1 MNSPQR
7 LIVYSPQ
14 FHTHRGGAEKYT
26 AWLAR
31 GLLDKGYDV
40 SIVCNK
46 NERKS
51 EAYALDTAIRVHEV
65 DNSDRNTA
73 VRELR
78 AQLQA
83 NRADVV
89 VAIYS
94 DAHLLIAILAAAPLG
109 IPVVAS
115 EHAHPSFIEGH
126 AWNRP
131 DRLAALLA
139 AAHIHVID
147 AQTTSSLPPPLREK
161 SFVIANPVP
170 PAQQFAQPN
179 AASPTKRLIS
189 LGRLDPVKQ
198 FDLLIEAFA
207 TVHGDHHDWTL
218 EIWGEGQEK
227 NRLFRLIQKLGMEKN
242 IFLRGFTDN
251 ITPVLASGHCFCLPS
266 RSEIFGLALGEA
278 MAHGLP
284 SVGFASTTGVN
295 QLITHEKNGLLAEE
309 TSAAGLATCLRTLF
323 SSAELRATIGAEARK
338 TAELYCPELL
348 LEQWDS
354 LLRQSAGVKR
364 ETVEPLDEYTLAYAR
379 LQDYL
384 ARDNPLSPEALQKA
398 LAKIHRSRTWR
409 CIMWLR
415 KIRSRLNILKRFKK
429 TS

>member
-1 MNSPQR
+1 MNSSQQ
-7 LIVYSPQ
+7 IIIYSPQ

-31 GLLDKGYDV
+31 GLLDKGHNV

-46 NERKS
+46 NERKD

-65 DNSDRNTA
+65 DDSDRNAA
-73 VRELR
+73 VKELR

-83 NRADVV
+83 SRTDVV
-89 VAIYS
+89 IAIYS
-94 DAHLLIAILAAAPLG
+94 DAHLLIAVLAAAPLG
-109 IPVVAS
+109 TPVVAS

-139 AAHIHVID
+139 AARIHLID
-147 AQTTSSLPPPLREK
+147 AQAVSSLPPALREK
-161 SFVIANPVP
+161 STVIPNPVP
-170 PAQQFAQPN
+170 LAQQFAQPE
-179 AASPTKRLIS
+179 AQPPTKRLLS

-207 TVHGDHHDWTL
+207 AVHGDYGDWEL

-227 NRLFRLIQKLGMEKN
+227 SRLFGLIQKLDMEKS

-284 SVGFASTTGVN
+284 SVGFAATTGVN
-295 QLITHEKNGLLAEE
+295 RLIVHEKNGLLAEE
-309 TSAAGLATCLRTLF
+309 TSAAGLAACLRRLF
-323 SSAELRATIGAEARK
+323 ASAELRAAMGLEARK
-338 TAELYCPELL
+338 TAELYRPDVL
-348 LEQWDS
+348 LEQWDD
-354 LLRQSAGVKR
+354 LLRQAAAVKGSALA
-364 ETVEPLDEYTLAYAR
+364 PLDEATLAQAR
-379 LQDYL
+379 LLNYL
-384 ARDNPLSPEALQKA
+384 ERDSPLSPEALQKA
-398 LAKIHRSRTWR
+398 LTKIHRSRTWR

-415 KIRSRLNILKRFKK
+415 KIRSRLNIFKQFKK